1 MIRGLGFIRLEVSDL
16 EQSLVFYR
24 RGLRF
29 AAGSLGEEAGHAA
42 AAAASEEVADV
53 ADTAP
58 RRKAALT
65 AGTLRLILEEMP
77 AGQTNGWLGQGVDLA
92 IEVAGVDVYHDAL
105 VARGIQPTPPIDEA
119 GQRSFRV
126 RDPDGYQ
133 WRIQQSLD

>member
-1 MIRGLGFIRLEVSDL
+1 LGFIRLEVSDL
-16 EQSLVFYR
+16 EQSLMFYR

-42 AAAASEEVADV
+42 ANSEGVADV
-53 ADTAP
+53 ADAAP
-58 RRKAALT
+58 RRMAALT
-65 AGTLRLILEEMP
+65 AGTLRLILEEVP
-77 AGQTNGWLGQGVDLA
+77 AGQANGWLGQGVDLA
-92 IEVAGVDVYHDAL
+92 IEVSGVDVYHDAL